1 MQTLCC
7 AATHSHTQISWFNL
21 HNGVNAHNSVQIS
34 LLTGAY
40 KNKIAGVK
48 GKMDYNADLCID
60 GDVLM
65 VAKYRGRSIHY
76 YQLLTDNA

>member
-1 MQTLCC
+1 M
-7 AATHSHTQISWFNL
+7 
-21 HNGVNAHNSVQIS
+21 NAHDSLQIS

-40 KNKIAGVK
+40 KNEIAGVK